1 MGEYGRQEGG
11 GETENKA
18 EIRDGERTQRGG
30 NNKKVCHRAT
40 RVTEGRGDKKK
51 DDEFTV
57 FVFPIVVLTP

>member
-11 GETENKA
+11 GETENEA
-18 EIRDGERTQRGG
+18 DIRDGERTQRG
-30 NNKKVCHRAT
+30 NSKKVCQRAT

-57 FVFPIVVLTP
+57 FVFPIVVPTP